1 MLADDRHLKKFM
13 PLPTSAEVLIHKS
26 SRKNTEKS
34 EKCLGGKKRSRLGNA
49 VTSKDIQ
56 MEMSSEEMV
65 LRQMES

>member
-34 EKCLGGKKRSRLGNA
+34 EK
-49 VTSKDIQ
+49 
-56 MEMSSEEMV
+56 
-65 LRQMES
+65 